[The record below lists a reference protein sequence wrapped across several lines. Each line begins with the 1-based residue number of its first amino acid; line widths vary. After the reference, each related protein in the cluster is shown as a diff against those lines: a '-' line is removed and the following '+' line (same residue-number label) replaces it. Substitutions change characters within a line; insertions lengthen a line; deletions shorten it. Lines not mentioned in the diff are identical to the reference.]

1 MLESPP
7 NAFVHKT
14 EYSRI
19 TELYQLVSIEMLAL
33 LKINHLFFSHSRFQL
48 EVLEIGTLL
57 NPFLPLQNKSSS
69 PSFMLQHRSYIY
81 SDQSRN

>member
-33 LKINHLFFSHSRFQL
+33 LKINHLFFHIRDFNL
-48 EVLEIGTLL
+48 K
-57 NPFLPLQNKSSS
+57 F
-69 PSFMLQHRSYIY
+69 
-81 SDQSRN
+81 

>member
-33 LKINHLFFSHSRFQL
+33 LKINHLFFTF
-48 EVLEIGTLL
+48 EIST
-57 NPFLPLQNKSSS
+57 
-69 PSFMLQHRSYIY
+69 
-81 SDQSRN
+81 